1 MCTIPPVCIL
11 IKKQYCRLE
20 TSQALKS
27 NYDQKASLLLISCMA
42 LSNALNFFES
52 QLPHLQNG
60 C

>member
-11 IKKQYCRLE
+11 IKKKLQIGNF
-20 TSQALKS
+20 TGLKS
-27 NYDQKASLLLISCMA
+27 NYDPKASLLLISCMA